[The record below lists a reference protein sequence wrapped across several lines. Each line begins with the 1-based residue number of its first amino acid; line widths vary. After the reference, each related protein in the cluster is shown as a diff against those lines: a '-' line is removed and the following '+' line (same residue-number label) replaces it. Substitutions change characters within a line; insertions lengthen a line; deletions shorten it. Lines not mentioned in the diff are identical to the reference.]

1 MELGVE
7 NWLLLMLIDE
17 ADEEEEDDEDDDDE
31 DEDEFGGDEAVGI
44 CLEEGFLASVS
55 TRE

>member
-1 MELGVE
+1 
-7 NWLLLMLIDE
+7 MLIDE
-17 ADEEEEDDEDDDDE
+17 ADEEEEDDEDDDDEDE